1 MPSTDHRS
9 LCIAEAYPWPAVD
22 GYKLRLANM
31 IEGLLLRGPVDFLC
45 LDGSGRHRDPAPEGV
60 TVIDAPE
67 APEFPAKVWMPR
79 WLRSPDPRRLV
90 RRDFSE
96 ARRVI
101 PTLDQTRYDVTF
113 FSHVDSWYQTHDL
126 ITTPAFLD
134 FDNLEN
140 MLTAGIRRMGP
151 VIGPGAGAAVRA
163 TATARWLVASSF
175 NLVDERRWDRVQRRA
190 AATVGKVM
198 VCSEVDIERSGCPN
212 AVEVPNGYERSWEP
226 ADHVVLAD
234 PDRPVFLFIGLMGY
248 EPNVDAVRWFASE
261 VFPAVRCE
269 LPNAE
274 FRIVGRHTETVESLG
289 ELPGVNVVGS
299 VDSLQP
305 ELERADVSVVPLRSG
320 AGTRLKVV
328 EAMAN
333 RLPVVSTAIGCEGID
348 VAGDVH
354 LLVADDAATFAR
366 SCVTAVRDGAVRADL
381 IAAAERRY
389 LETYQWSTIRQ
400 RVATLADQVSDRRR
414 S

>member
-45 LDGSGRHRDPAPEGV
+45 LDGSGRHRDPAPDGV

-101 PTLDQTRYDVTF
+101 PTLDQSRYDVTF
-113 FSHVDSWYQTHDL
+113 FSHVDSWHQTHDL
-126 ITTPAFLD
+126 IRTPAFLD

-140 MLTAGIRRMGP
+140 LLTAGIRRMGP
-151 VIGPGAGAAVRA
+151 VVGPGAGAAVRVAA
-163 TATARWLVASSF
+163 TVRWLVASSF

-190 AATVGKVM
+190 AARVGSVM
-198 VCSEVDIERSGCPN
+198 VCSEVDITRSGCPN
-212 AVEVPNGYERSWEP
+212 AVEVPNGYQRVWEP
-226 ADHVVLAD
+226 IDHGTPND
-234 PDRPVFLFIGLMGY
+234 PDHPVFLFIGLMGY
-248 EPNVDAVRWFASE
+248 EPNVDAVRWFASD
-261 VFPAVRCE
+261 VFPAIRRE
-269 LPNAE
+269 LPDAE
-274 FRIVGRHTETVESLG
+274 FRIVGRHTESVESLG
-289 ELPGVNVVGS
+289 TLPGVTVAGS
-299 VDSLQP
+299 VESLQP

-348 VAGDVH
+348 VSDGVH
-354 LLVADDAATFAR
+354 LLVADDSAAFAR
-366 SCVTAVRDGAVRADL
+366 SCIRAVSDASLRADL
-381 IAAAERRY
+381 IAAAEARY
-389 LETYQWSTIRQ
+389 LETYQWSTIRE
-400 RVATLADQVSDRRR
+400 RVAALADQVSERRR